1 MKEHAVPQ
9 RITENSS
16 EAALVLRRFLH
27 SRGQEV
33 TSESASHSNP
43 NLCFPAATEEE
54 EEHFTGESDDHK

>member
-16 EAALVLRRFLH
+16 EAALPSWFLH

-43 NLCFPAATEEE
+43 NLCFPAASEEE